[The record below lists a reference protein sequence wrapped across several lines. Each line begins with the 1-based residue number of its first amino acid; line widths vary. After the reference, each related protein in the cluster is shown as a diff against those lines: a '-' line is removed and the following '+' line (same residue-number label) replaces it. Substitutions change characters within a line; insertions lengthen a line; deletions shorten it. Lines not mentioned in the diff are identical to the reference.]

1 MPSEVTVRKVVSRD
15 GTEIAFEKVGR
26 GPPVIL
32 VGGAFADRSFG
43 PLAELASAL
52 ASEFTVYTYDRR
64 GRGDSGDRDDYAV
77 DREVEDLSALVQEAG
92 GSASAYG
99 LSSGAIL
106 ALEAAAAGVP
116 LTRLVLFE
124 PPVPVEGGVPSD
136 PNFDA
141 QLAELISS
149 GRREDAVELFLTGIG
164 LPSEAVAGTRE
175 SPAWPGMVAMA
186 HTLAYDSALSED
198 PSLVPARLPAVTV
211 PTLVIQSA
219 GSDEGLSGS
228 AQAVAEALPNGR
240 LSIIEGEHH
249 NVPAGDLAAVIRA
262 FLARGSKE

>member
-1 MPSEVTVRKVVSRD
+1 MRSEVTAGKAVSRD
-15 GTEIAFEKVGR
+15 GTEIAFEKVGQ

-32 VGGAFADRSFG
+32 IAGAFADRGFG

-52 ASEFTVYTYDRR
+52 APEFTVYTYDRR
-64 GRGDSGDRDDYAV
+64 GRGDSGDGDSYAV
-77 DREVEDLSALVQEAG
+77 AREVEDLWALVEEAG
-92 GSASAYG
+92 GSANAYG

-106 ALEAAAAGVP
+106 ALEAAAAGAS

-136 PNFDA
+136 PDFEA
-141 QLAELISS
+141 QLGELISS

-164 LPSEAVAGTRE
+164 LPSEAVAGTRL

-186 HTLAYDSALSED
+186 HTLAYDSVLSED
-198 PSLVPARLPAVTV
+198 PSLVTERLPTV
-211 PTLVIQSA
+211 KARTLVIQSA
-219 GSDEGLSGS
+219 GSDEGLGGS
-228 AQAVAEALPNGR
+228 ARAVAEALPNGR

-249 NVPAGDLAAVIRA
+249 NVPAGALAAAIRA
-262 FLARGSKE
+262 FFAQDS